1 MGFTNGNLVSYLAS
15 CCSRVN
21 ATTGFNEQI
30 NLLMSLL
37 DSDMAEFL
45 LQLFAMRQECQE
57 TGVTVLTAT
66 GTYAAYKSSVVVF
79 YSCCGAHIQ
88 LLSLLIW

>member
-15 CCSRVN
+15 WCSQVN

-37 DSDMAEFL
+37 DSDLAEFL
-45 LQLFAMRQECQE
+45 LQLFAMGVCQE

-66 GTYAAYKSSVVVF
+66 GTYAAYKLSLVVF

>member
-1 MGFTNGNLVSYLAS
+1 MEIWSPTWLHGAVKLMQPQVLMNRS
-15 CCSRVN
+15 
-21 ATTGFNEQI
+21 I
-30 NLLMSLL
+30 LLMSLL
-37 DSDMAEFL
+37 DSDLAEFL
-45 LQLFAMRQECQE
+45 LQLFAMGVCQE